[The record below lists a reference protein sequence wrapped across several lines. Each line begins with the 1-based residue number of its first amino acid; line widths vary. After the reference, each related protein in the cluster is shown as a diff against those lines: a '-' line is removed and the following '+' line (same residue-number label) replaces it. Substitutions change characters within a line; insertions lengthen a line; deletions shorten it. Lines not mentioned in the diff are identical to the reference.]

1 MSIIDRIMNR
11 APRLER
17 NELNEVDVRFHKEAN
32 HHRIH
37 GYLVV
42 THRQLGIR
50 EGAVAFSFPNFSD
63 APDLD
68 MRLMY
73 DLFEAAKSQ
82 GFIPHRLAAY
92 DALEPMPAVQEAT
105 PAAANVGLT
114 KPWASEKNFVEPRP
128 DLRRLQSVPAVARKQ
143 APGNGTFLKELSDIH
158 ASWAAAV
165 EDMDPQDRE
174 ALEILLDQIM
184 SNGRAMKY
192 DNATI
197 VKKVGEAYRKTFP
210 DIAKA
215 RDRFDALDATKASD
229 GGEGVVQLKFSRADD
244 ATPQQPGTN

>member
-1 MSIIDRIMNR
+1 MSIIDRLMNR

-17 NELNEVDVRFHKEAN
+17 NELNEIDVRFHKEAN
-32 HHRIH
+32 HHTIH
-37 GYLVV
+37 GYLIV

-68 MRLMY
+68 LRLMV
-73 DLFEAAKSQ
+73 DLFEAARSQ

-92 DALEPMPAVQEAT
+92 GALQPMPEAQAPA
-105 PAAANVGLT
+105 PAAPKAAAPLWTRDNPNLYPV
-114 KPWASEKNFVEPRP
+114 
-128 DLRRLQSVPAVARKQ
+128 DRRLQSVPAVVRKQ
-143 APGNGTFLKELSDIH
+143 TAPQTGNGALKELSDIH

-165 EDMDPQDRE
+165 EDMEPADRE

-210 DIAKA
+210 EIAKA
-215 RDRFDALDATKASD
+215 RDRFDALDATKAAEGS
-229 GGEGVVQLKFSRADD
+229 EGVLQLKFGRGEDT
-244 ATPQQPGTN
+244 TPQQPGTN